1 MAGHQTAQGSFFA
14 DGSHT
19 SWRGAVKADQSRLLK
34 TRRYLLLLASKGPL
48 TDWEA
53 AHMLCCERTSINSIR
68 AALMKAGLVTRG
80 FTTRPGPDGVTPNS
94 VWQLTR
100 EGGEAVRKMRQETR

>member
-34 TRRYLLLLASKGPL
+34 TRRYLQLLATKGPL

-53 AHMLCCERTSINSIR
+53 KFLLVCERTSVNSIR

-94 VWQLTR
+94 TWCLSR
-100 EGGEAVRKMRQETR
+100 EGQDAVRAMQERT